1 MSETNATAAFFSEYM
16 PNKLKEKPDLVNS
29 VKAIIQFDI
38 TGEDGGTWHIDL
50 LNPPGAVNSG
60 AAANPGCVITV
71 DKSTWEKI
79 LETPS
84 YAMQAFMLGKVKATN
99 IALAMQLQKIL
110 A

>member
-1 MSETNATAAFFSEYM
+1 MSEANQTATFFSEYM
-16 PNKLKEKPDLVNS
+16 PNKLKEKPDLVQS

-38 TGEDGGTWHIDL
+38 TGDGGGVWHLDL
-50 LNPPGAVNSG
+50 LNPPGAVKSG
-60 AAANPGCVITV
+60 PSTASGCVITV
-71 DKSTWEKI
+71 DKATWEKI
-79 LETPS
+79 LESPS